1 MFGSAIIDI
10 AIGLV
15 FVYLVLSLV
24 VTAAQEVLETIIKL
38 RGAHLAKG
46 IEKLLGAA
54 RAKEFFASAAVAALS
69 PDRWLGAGTRK
80 PSYIP
85 SRTFAMVV
93 LDMIVPATAAAPR
106 CSGRSRPSRTPTSG
120 RRSPRGWTAPRR
132 SIRCRRGC
140 RSGSTI
146 RWIG

>member
-46 IEKLLGAA
+46 IEKLLGEA

-69 PDRWLGAGTRK
+69 PDR
-80 PSYIP
+80 
-85 SRTFAMVV
+85 
-93 LDMIVPATAAAPR
+93 
-106 CSGRSRPSRTPTSG
+106 
-120 RRSPRGWTAPRR
+120 
-132 SIRCRRGC
+132 
-140 RSGSTI
+140 
-146 RWIG
+146 